1 MDEGFIL
8 SPVLMNVAQTFS
20 FLVVDVNIQFQFA
33 FCPFAL

>member
-1 MDEGFIL
+1 MNEGFIF

-20 FLVVDVNIQFQFA
+20 FLVVDVNIPFQFA